1 MIGAGAGSPER
12 GSMLSLFYRPRPS
25 TFRPD
30 AGVMPV
36 NQQPVGNRAQPIG
49 LGAGY
54 GDWTFERPWRESRSP
69 FLQGALGRS
78 G

>member
-30 AGVMPV
+30 AGVLPTSQVPV
-36 NQQPVGNRAQPIG
+36 ASRFQPVEQGSWA
-49 LGAGY
+49 
-54 GDWTFERPWRESRSP
+54 FERPWQESRSP